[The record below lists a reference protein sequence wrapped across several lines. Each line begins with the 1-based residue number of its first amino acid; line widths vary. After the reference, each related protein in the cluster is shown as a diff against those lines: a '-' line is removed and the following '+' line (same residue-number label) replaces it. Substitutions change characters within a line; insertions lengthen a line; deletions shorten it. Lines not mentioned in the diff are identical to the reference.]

1 MKLKSLFT
9 IGALA
14 AVATTGLNAQTVIR
28 ISASNGD
35 RGPTQTAI
43 SKILGAGWTFRGIN
57 GNATSANLS
66 VATGANYGAWN
77 GTFAGNPIV
86 IKVSYSGA

>member
-1 MKLKSLFT
+1 MKLKSLFA
-9 IGALA
+9 IGALS
-14 AVATTGLNAQTVIR
+14 AVAVTGLNAQTVIR

-43 SKILGAGWTFRGIN
+43 SKILAPGWVFRGIN
-57 GNATSANLS
+57 GRATAANLS

-77 GTFAGNPIV
+77 GTYAGNPVV
-86 IKVSYSGA
+86 IKVSY